1 MYNLKISEDDL
12 CSLISYVS
20 RDLIEKVKVSYITK
34 NYFLIINDDFK
45 LLSYLLKTFG
55 YDGNVY
61 DYLHNVGLDDKYI
74 IFLDEIVV
82 DGLFK

>member
-1 MYNLKISEDDL
+1 MYNLKVSEDDL
-12 CSLISYVS
+12 CSLICYVS

-34 NYFLIINDDFK
+34 NYFLILNDDFK
-45 LLSYLLKTFG
+45 LLSYLLKEFG
-55 YDGNVY
+55 YNGNVY

-82 DGLFK
+82 DNLFK